1 MFPYVSYV
9 LYWMLTPRQQ
19 SRVSW
24 NNCFSKY
31 FSVFNGVKQGGVL
44 SPTLFYIYID
54 KLLLKLKESGYGCH
68 LNGIYIGA
76 LAYADDITITCP
88 SRRGLHKMLLLCN
101 NVGNEMYIIF
111 NTKKTLCVKYGE
123 PVNDHEYIY
132 FYKIKLDWYDKVRH
146 LGIFSVIIYMI
157 ALILLTNA
165 LLL

>member
-1 MFPYVSYV
+1 MIVNESKNSKREKY
-9 LYWMLTPRQQ
+9 LYWMLILILDAYTRHQ

-31 FSVFNGVKQGGVL
+31 FSVSNGVKQGGVL
-44 SPTLFYIYID
+44 SPTLFSMYID

-68 LNGIYIGA
+68 LNGIYMGA

-88 SRRGLHKMLLLCN
+88 SRRGLHKMLVLCN
-101 NVGNEMYIIF
+101 NFGNENYIIF

-132 FYKIKLDWYDKVRH
+132 LKKLNKTGMIRFDIWV
-146 LGIFSVIIYMI
+146 IFSVVI
-157 ALILLTNA
+157 
-165 LLL
+165 